1 MFAFIRD
8 HNNSA
13 SVISVFDSLDETL
26 GRELFMKLFKVLL
39 ADNGSEFSNPAKI
52 ECDEGGALRTRLFY
66 CDPQASYQK
75 GSAERNHEFIRMFIP
90 KGKSLDGFTQAD
102 ISLMM
107 DHINSYTRE
116 SLGDRSP
123 YDMFEF
129 LYGSEA
135 LDLLGC
141 HRISPNDVTLNRS
154 IFRKESNNGIR

>member
-1 MFAFIRD
+1 M
-8 HNNSA
+8 
-13 SVISVFDSLDETL
+13 
-26 GRELFMKLFKVLL
+26 
-39 ADNGSEFSNPAKI
+39 
-52 ECDEGGALRTRLFY
+52 RTRMFY
-66 CDPQASYQK
+66 CDPQAFYQK

-90 KGKSLDGFTQAD
+90 KRKSLDNFTQSD

-116 SLGDRSP
+116 SLGNKSP

-129 LYGSEA
+129 LYGKEA

-154 IFRKESNNGIR
+154 IFRKESNDDDR